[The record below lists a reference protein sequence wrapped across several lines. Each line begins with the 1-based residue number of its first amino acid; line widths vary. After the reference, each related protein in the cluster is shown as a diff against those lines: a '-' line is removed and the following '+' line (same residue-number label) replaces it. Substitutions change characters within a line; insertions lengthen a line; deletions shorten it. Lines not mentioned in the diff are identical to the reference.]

1 MLREEIH
8 TFFNEKEKYFISII
22 LEKNIQNILINV
34 RNNNESKIT
43 HQTVYNFDY
52 IKENDIEFF
61 YAFNGN
67 IILLFKF
74 LYRMLKANYYKL
86 KKSKNSDII
95 LTLYCFFNKTM
106 KFINILIPKNDK
118 IITDD
123 DFFIEKED
131 LIINKPC
138 APVHKNNVFFYSNK
152 TIYKI
157 KITKKKSE
165 IKFHII
171 EDNIINKIKG
181 YESQEFLV
189 KKNYDDFINLSH
201 GYYSLFNGPL
211 DDIYEDLLINFYNKN
226 YKLRLSHSKMILSLY
241 VFNFHKFN
249 YSDIY
254 LCINIYL
261 ESISN
266 IRYKR
271 RCKSIYPFKNKIY
284 EIKEEKDNFIKKNEI
299 LIDEEEE
306 NAIDN
311 FINEKENQKCE
322 DSNIN
327 NFDEETDIYNS
338 RNINNNSNNKEN
350 IEDLEVK
357 CIEIKK
363 ENILIPGIPTIIP
376 NKSSNEIIKIEES
389 VKNNLILNKYNKFKV
404 TKIEDKNEN
413 QEKILESN
421 NSLTCFEK
429 KNNSGLFVV
438 DKFDNKKDI
447 NINNQQN
454 INYINSIIIN
464 YVQLNNPVSKRN
476 GIYNFV
482 INKIGNLNDKISEI
496 KEINKDKKEDNNLTF
511 NQINLVKENNE
522 VKNKFFIKHNNYKF
536 LTEKRKNNN
545 RINELFKTTKENQKN
560 E

>member
-8 TFFNEKEKYFISII
+8 TFFNEKERYFISII
-22 LEKNIQNILINV
+22 LEKDIKNILINV

-43 HQTVYNFDY
+43 HRTIFNFDN

-74 LYRMLKANYYKL
+74 LNRMFKANYYKL
-86 KKSKNSDII
+86 KKGKNEDII
-95 LTLYCFFNKTM
+95 LTLYCFLNKTM
-106 KFINILIPKNDK
+106 KFINIQIQKNDK

-123 DFFIEKED
+123 DFFISNED
-131 LIINKPC
+131 LTFNKPC

-152 TIYKI
+152 SIYKI

-165 IKFHII
+165 IEFHII

-181 YESQEFLV
+181 YESQEFLI
-189 KKNYDDFINLSH
+189 KKNYDDFIKLSH
-201 GYYSLFNGPL
+201 GYYSLFNGSL
-211 DDIYEDLLINFYNKN
+211 DDIYEDLLINFYNEN

-254 LCINIYL
+254 LCINICL
-261 ESISN
+261 ELISN
-266 IRYKR
+266 IKNKR
-271 RCKSIYPFKNKIY
+271 RCKSINPFKNKIY
-284 EIKEEKDNFIKKNEI
+284 EIKEEKDNSNKNNKI
-299 LIDEEEE
+299 VIDED
-306 NAIDN
+306 ALDN
-311 FINEKENQKCE
+311 FIIEKENQKCE

-338 RNINNNSNNKEN
+338 KNINNILNKGD

-357 CIEIKK
+357 YVEIKK

-376 NKSSNEIIKIEES
+376 NKSINDMIKINEDAN
-389 VKNNLILNKYNKFKV
+389 NNLMLNRYNRFKV
-404 TKIEDKNEN
+404 TKIDEKKEN
-413 QEKILESN
+413 KEKILEPN
-421 NSLTCFEK
+421 NFTTLTEK

-438 DKFDNKKDI
+438 DKIDNKKEI

-464 YVQLNNPVSKRN
+464 YVQLNNPISKRN
-476 GIYNFV
+476 GIINFV
-482 INKIGNLNDKISEI
+482 INKMGDLSNKITETKENDKE
-496 KEINKDKKEDNNLTF
+496 KKEDNNLTF
-511 NQINLVKENNE
+511 NQINLVKKKNE
-522 VKNKFFIKHNNYKF
+522 LKNKFFIKHDNYKF
-536 LTEKRKNNN
+536 LTQKRKDNNS
-545 RINELFKTTKENQKN
+545 INELFKTIKEEPKN
-560 E
+560 N